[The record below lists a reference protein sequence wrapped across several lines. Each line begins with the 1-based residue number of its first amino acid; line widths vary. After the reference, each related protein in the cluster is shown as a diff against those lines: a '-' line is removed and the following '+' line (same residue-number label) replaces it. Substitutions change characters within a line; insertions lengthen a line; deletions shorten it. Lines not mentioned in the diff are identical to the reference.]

1 MIWYIE
7 DAGKAKKIPEE
18 VLKYKIENY
27 EVSGDK
33 LVVNEEI
40 KNWVPLRETQI
51 WKEHRKDAEKDGG
64 SNFEKE
70 SRQSHTWRCEKC
82 GNIISEIPCKYCSS
96 PSSEQ
101 GKANFNSTTENI
113 QRRNGRIRLTKAECV
128 SRVLIIIFVLVTL
141 TFSINFILGDRV
153 YVAKFPEYNAATVK
167 VDGYLHRD
175 KSCCQ
180 KVADLFD
187 AEVISV
193 RTKENA
199 GTNEFGQTV
208 TYSKAFSPCPL
219 CYYD

>member
-1 MIWYIE
+1 M
-7 DAGKAKKIPEE
+7 
-18 VLKYKIENY
+18 
-27 EVSGDK
+27 
-33 LVVNEEI
+33 VNEEI

-101 GKANFNSTTENI
+101 RKANFNSTTENI

-141 TFSINFILGDRV
+141 TFSINIMLLQSKLTDI
-153 YVAKFPEYNAATVK
+153 YTEI
-167 VDGYLHRD
+167 
-175 KSCCQ
+175 
-180 KVADLFD
+180 KVAVKKL
-187 AEVISV
+187 
-193 RTKENA
+193 RT
-199 GTNEFGQTV
+199 
-208 TYSKAFSPCPL
+208 FSML
-219 CYYD
+219 K